1 MKTLTAERLREL
13 LHYDPETGAFT
24 RRIACGGRGG
34 KKFKPGSVVGSR
46 TSLGY
51 LETQIDGT
59 RALLHRLAV
68 LYMTGRWP
76 LDQVDHQNGM
86 RSDNRWTNLREV
98 DNRTN
103 IENRRR
109 PNKNN
114 RSGWLGCHYA
124 RGRWTAQI
132 TVNRK
137 RVILGSFVT
146 PQEAHAAYLGA
157 KRRLHVGCTL

>member
-13 LHYDPETGAFT
+13 LHYDPETGVFT
-24 RRIACGGRGG
+24 RRIPCGGKDGN
-34 KKFKPGSVVGSR
+34 KFKPGSVVGSR
-46 TSLGY
+46 TALGY
-51 LETQIDGT
+51 LETQLDGA
-59 RALLHRLAV
+59 RGLMHRLAV

-76 LDQVDHQNGM
+76 VDQVDHLNGL
-86 RSDNRWTNLREV
+86 RADNRWLNLREV

-114 RSGWLGCHYA
+114 RSGWLGCHQDK
-124 RGRWTAQI
+124 GRWAAQI

-137 RVILGSFVT
+137 RVGLGRFAT
-146 PQEAHAAYLGA
+146 PQEAHAAYLAA
-157 KRRLHVGCTL
+157 KRRLHQGCTL